1 MQNKTEDWC
10 FSVEPACRRCSG
22 WCHPGARDSG
32 KRRILAKEKSSG
44 YCGYI
49 MTYGLD
55 LGRALLEDLLDAFLV
70 FGGAEFVLEGDI

>member
-1 MQNKTEDWC
+1 
-10 FSVEPACRRCSG
+10 
-22 WCHPGARDSG
+22 
-32 KRRILAKEKSSG
+32 
-44 YCGYI
+44 